1 MAYGHD
7 AFVVRRSM
15 RNKRLTV
22 WLAVLTVA
30 MAYATPSQAYEAHE
44 AIVSLEHGA
53 CSPTFLAV
61 H

>member
-1 MAYGHD
+1 
-7 AFVVRRSM
+7 M

-22 WLAVLTVA
+22 WLAVPTVA
-30 MAYATPSQAYEAHE
+30 MAYATPSQAYEARE
-44 AIVSLEHGA
+44 AIVSQGHGA

>member
-1 MAYGHD
+1 
-7 AFVVRRSM
+7 M

-30 MAYATPSQAYEAHE
+30 MAYATPSQAHE
-44 AIVSLEHGA
+44 AREAIMSQEHDA